1 MFMKVFQYPPRRGN
15 GSYWTLLS
23 DGEEE
28 LQKAIPLFATLQPP
42 VIDSNSAYHREPCTH
57 TVKSKGKFVPV
68 LPRSDMSTGN
78 RPYFSVGSNLQS
90 SSLMGSAEAGDEGP
104 ENLATSGERC
114 GYRQSYVGKHMS
126 DHDYA
131 KSWDLKERE
140 RMLRVDTVVEL
151 ATGKGKGSQGD
162 DNIQSDDSFIEETP
176 KKRRKLKEVA
186 KTKPLIPIS
195 SVSSD
200 GVIRPRSCPG
210 SPSFTTPPKEQDNSL
225 HLLDSSFLTP
235 LKNLAVPD
243 VEIGAISFSPL
254 YTNLVTPRR
263 EGITGSLAPCN
274 TSSHPFFPSPLTP
287 LRTSLDSGIFS
298 PLHCLGG
305 MKFST
310 PMNMNSLSPL
320 ADLSGFSSLQPELY
334 SFKVDSSEV
343 GSRSTTPLR
352 PGSLQALGLPGLT
365 PPRPSRK

>member
-1 MFMKVFQYPPRRGN
+1 MKVFQYPPRRGN

-42 VIDSNSAYHREPCTH
+42 VIDSNSTYHREPCTH

-68 LPRSDMSTGN
+68 LPRSDVSNGN
-78 RPYFSVGSNLQS
+78 CPYFSVGSNLPS
-90 SSLMGSAEAGDEGP
+90 SSSDEIVIEGSSQP
-104 ENLATSGERC
+104 ESLATSGERC

-151 ATGKGKGSQGD
+151 ATGKGEARKGSQC
-162 DNIQSDDSFIEETP
+162 DDSDESFVEETP
-176 KKRRKLKEVA
+176 KKRRKLRGVV

-195 SVSSD
+195 SISSD
-200 GVIRPRSCPG
+200 GVVRPRSCPG

-263 EGITGSLAPCN
+263 EGYTGSLAPGN
-274 TSSHPFFPSPLTP
+274 TSLHPFFPSPLTP

-298 PLHCLGG
+298 PLRSDCLGG

-310 PMNMNSLSPL
+310 PTNMSSLSPL
-320 ADLSGFSSLQPELY
+320 ADLSAFSSLQPELY
-334 SFKVDSSEV
+334 SFKVNSSEG
-343 GSRSTTPLR
+343 GSGSTTPLR
-352 PGSLQALGLPGLT
+352 PGSLQGLGLPGLT
-365 PPRPSRK
+365 PPSRK